1 MNYLLE
7 AGYTGFCEM
16 GTGTTLTGLMKSI
29 VSSSTSPQVDKG
41 NVEVISI
48 SV

>member
-7 AGYTGFCEM
+7 AGYTGFYEM
-16 GTGTTLTGLMKSI
+16 GTGATLTGLMKNT

-41 NVEVISI
+41 NVEVISV